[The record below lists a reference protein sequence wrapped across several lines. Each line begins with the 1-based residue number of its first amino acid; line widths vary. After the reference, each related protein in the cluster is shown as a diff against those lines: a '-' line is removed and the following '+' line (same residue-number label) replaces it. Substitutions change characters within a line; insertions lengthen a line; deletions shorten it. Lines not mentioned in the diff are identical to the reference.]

1 MEEETK
7 ILNEN
12 EYREQLDILY
22 EELEKKKSKILFK
35 VKVAIAFDALAIL
48 VNLLSL
54 YFLIS
59 HFRIEMSGFIILNL
73 GAIGILL
80 YCIRR
85 LKKNFF

>member
-22 EELEKKKSKILFK
+22 EKLKKKKSKILFK

-59 HFRIEMSGFIILNL
+59 HFRIEMSGFIIINL

-80 YCIRR
+80 YCIHR

>member
-7 ILNEN
+7 NLNEN
-12 EYREQLDILY
+12 EYREQLNILC
-22 EELEKKKSKILFK
+22 EELKKKKSKILFK

-80 YCIRR
+80 YCIHR

>member
-22 EELEKKKSKILFK
+22 EELKKKKSKILFK

-59 HFRIEMSGFIILNL
+59 HFRIEMSGFIIINL

-80 YCIRR
+80 YCIHR